1 MNQDIAVLEK
11 PMKQALVRLMDELPT
26 AINDLCDAMAA
37 AGLPVTI
44 AVNSIT
50 SNGDVYTI
58 DVTAVTW
65 TNRTATYRFKVEWAG
80 KKAPALFDLYYW
92 GREAWPPH
100 SSTWLYGG
108 LVASSEIAREIS
120 ILSHGRQYL
129 GTVMARGA

>member
-65 TNRTATYRFKVEWAG
+65 TNRTATYRFKVEWVG
-80 KKAPALFDLYYW
+80 VEQPY
-92 GREAWPPH
+92 
-100 SSTWLYGG
+100 
-108 LVASSEIAREIS
+108 
-120 ILSHGRQYL
+120 RQD
-129 GTVMARGA
+129 